1 MCGVSRAMLA
11 RVVLAAAS
19 ALCALGAVV
28 ALVVLSGPGPA
39 VAPGV
44 VPAAVPS
51 PVAAPSGPAERAT
64 IISVADA
71 VTFDARLDGGRVV
84 RVRALG
90 VQPPGECYGAAAT
103 SFARG
108 VLQGKVVDL
117 VSDAPVPENDRF
129 DRRLAHAV
137 LERGDYAVL
146 AAEAGVARSYVVGA
160 EATRMAPVRE
170 AQDRAR
176 AAGRGLWGPPCS
188 GATSTQS
195 TTASDSSSSRTVS
208 AASATTRRAATPSRV
223 PARASAP
230 ATPDAAPARV
240 APDAA
245 TPDAGA
251 ARARVANPD
260 DDETPRSAADAPA
273 N

>member
-28 ALVVLSGPGPA
+28 ALVVLRGPGPA
-39 VAPGV
+39 AAPAVAP
-44 VPAAVPS
+44 AAAPS

-64 IISVADA
+64 IIGVADA

-108 VLQGKVVDL
+108 VLQGKAVDL
-117 VSDAPVPENDRF
+117 VSDAPVPESDRF

-160 EATRMAPVRE
+160 EARRMAPVRE

-188 GATSTQS
+188 GATSTES
-195 TTASDSSSSRTVS
+195 STASDSSSSRTVS
-208 AASATTRRAATPSRV
+208 AASTTTRRAAATPSRV

-230 ATPDAAPARV
+230 AADAAPVRV
-240 APDAA
+240 APDPA

-251 ARARVANPD
+251 ARARVATP
-260 DDETPRSAADAPA
+260 DDETPRSAADAPTS
-273 N
+273 